1 VTAGTSQGPG
11 TGGGGAEPYF
21 KLAEPKAG
29 AYDPTGASIVNIDDY
44 PRYEIAEGVVFCPVF
59 GQNLSLNF
67 VVFPPHSGFP
77 THAHPEEQISIVREG
92 TMEITVGDITR
103 MVVPGDV
110 IVFPSDVPHSG
121 RTAEVACRLIDTFS
135 PPREG
140 LREVIATA
148 NPARSADIERWW
160 DPGAD
165 ASPAG

>member
-1 VTAGTSQGPG
+1 MTAE
-11 TGGGGAEPYF
+11 TGAGQAAGRGAAAPYF
-21 KLAEPKAG
+21 QLAEPKAG
-29 AYDPTGASIVNIDDY
+29 TYDATGASIVNIDDY

-59 GQNLSLNF
+59 GKNLSLNF

-103 MVVPGDV
+103 VVVPGDV

-121 RTAEVACRLIDTFS
+121 RTSDVACRLIDTFS

-148 NPARSADIERWW
+148 DPARSADIERWW

-165 ASPAG
+165 AAPAR

>member
-1 VTAGTSQGPG
+1 MAGTGDENTTNRGS
-11 TGGGGAEPYF
+11 AEPYF

-59 GQNLSLNF
+59 GKNLSLNF

-92 TMEITVGDITR
+92 EMEITVGDITR
-103 MVVPGDV
+103 RVVHGDV

-121 RTAEVACRLIDTFS
+121 RTDELACRLIDTFS

-148 NPARSADIERWW
+148 DPLRSADIERWW
-160 DPGAD
+160 DPGAGPN
-165 ASPAG
+165 PAG